1 MKRITVT
8 VILLI
13 SALICSENSGAQELF
28 RYSVSRMPFNSAV
41 FNDISPVLYNDGV
54 IFCSDR
60 RVSSISDRT
69 SFDGRRLF
77 NIFFS
82 GRLDTS
88 EWSKPA
94 ELKTPRSAMFNNG
107 PLCIAPDGTTVYF
120 TSEIETG
127 PEAKRRNFVNHSG
140 IFRATLS
147 GQELVSVEPFRY
159 NSTDYDVA
167 QPSISSD
174 SRYLFFSS
182 DMPGGQGGS
191 DIWYC
196 EWINGEWSAPV
207 NMGSGI
213 NTPASENYP
222 VMHPS
227 GYLCFTSDRPGGMG
241 GMDIYYSVLSYGT
254 WSDPLLLPEPV
265 NSSSDDFAVSSGDNL
280 RNGLFTSNR
289 RRSDDIYSF
298 GATLI
303 RKAGCETIMEN
314 NFCYEF
320 IEDNAVRY
328 DSLPFRYQWRFGD
341 GASDTGKIVTHCYS
355 GPGTYVIHLDVINL
369 ITNETSYNQKSD
381 TLVLTE
387 HEQAVITAADTAY
400 SGVELSFS
408 AMKTNL
414 PGWDIEEYYW
424 NFDDETVD
432 EGTEVKKSFAV
443 AGTYNVQLILTS
455 AKGPGGAARE
465 TCVSKNITILQSP

>member
-1 MKRITVT
+1 MKRIAGT
-8 VILLI
+8 VIVII
-13 SALICSENSGAQELF
+13 SVMLFGEDSLSQELF

-41 FNDISPVLYNDGV
+41 FNDISPVMYNDGV

-77 NIFFS
+77 NLFYAE
-82 GRLDTS
+82 RLDS
-88 EWSKPA
+88 VAWNKPS

-127 PEAKRRNFVNHSG
+127 PEVKRRDFVNRSG
-140 IFRATLS
+140 IFMATLS
-147 GQELVSVEPFRY
+147 GQELISIESFRY
-159 NSTDYDVA
+159 NSMEYDIA
-167 QPSISSD
+167 QPSLSSD

-191 DIWYC
+191 DIYYC
-196 EWINGEWSAPV
+196 EWINGDWSPPV
-207 NMGSGI
+207 NLGSGI
-213 NTPASENYP
+213 NTPSSENYP

-241 GMDIYYSVLSYGT
+241 GMDIYYSVLNYGV
-254 WSDPLLLPEPV
+254 WSTPILLPEPV
-265 NSSSDDFAVSSGDNL
+265 NSSSDDFAVVSGDNL
-280 RNGLFTSNR
+280 RNGFFTSNR

-303 RKAGCETIMEN
+303 RKASCETILEN

-320 IEDNAVRY
+320 IEENAIKY
-328 DSLPFRYQWRFGD
+328 DSLPFRYEWRFGD
-341 GASDTGKIVTHCYS
+341 GASDTGKMVTHCYA
-355 GPGTYVIHLDVINL
+355 GPGTYIIQLDVINL
-369 ITNETSYNQKSD
+369 VTNEIQYNQKSD
-381 TLVLTE
+381 TLVLAE
-387 HEQAVITAADTAY
+387 FEQAVITAPDTAFP
-400 SGVELSFS
+400 GMEIDFS

-414 PGWDIEEYYW
+414 PGWEIAEYYW
-424 NFDDETVD
+424 NFDDGSVAA
-432 EGTEVKKSFAV
+432 GTDVKKTFSG

-455 AKGPGGAARE
+455 SRGPGGAARE
-465 TCVSKNITILQSP
+465 TCVAKNITIMQSP